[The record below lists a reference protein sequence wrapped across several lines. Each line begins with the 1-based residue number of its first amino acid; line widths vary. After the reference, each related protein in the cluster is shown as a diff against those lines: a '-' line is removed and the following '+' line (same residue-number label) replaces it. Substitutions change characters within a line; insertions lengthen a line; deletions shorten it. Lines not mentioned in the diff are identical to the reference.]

1 MLHRTRA
8 RDRGTLAA
16 AAAGALA
23 AAVVVSATIDP
34 RDPEPVRVRAA
45 DRAGERRLGNGSE
58 AGRAALRDRPRAY
71 AARERVSRSR
81 RVRKTGRRE
90 RR

>member
-8 RDRGTLAA
+8 RDGGTLAA

-34 RDPEPVRVRAA
+34 RDPNLFEFAPQIVPAN
-45 DRAGERRLGNGSE
+45 AGQGGSE

-71 AARERVSRSR
+71 AARERASRSR